1 MNPAMVQADV
11 IIVGGGPAGAACAAR
26 LKKNNAEVR
35 ILEKKVFPRPKICAG
50 WITPDVFDSLA
61 CTSGLYPFA
70 LTRIH
75 RMHFHLF
82 GIRIPVKTHQYAIRR
97 IEFDNWLLRRAEVPV
112 HTHQVKKIQK
122 TGYGYVIDDQ
132 FACRY
137 LVGAGGTHCPV
148 RRTFVDPLDV
158 RPDRALISA
167 VEKEFQA
174 PCRIQ
179 ECHIWYLDQG
189 LPGYAWYLPKKGG
202 WINIGIGGKQHRM
215 SARGTT
221 IMNHWRDFVLLLLK
235 QGFLD
240 HHPGIPKGHTYFL
253 RHTSRT
259 FSSENVFVV
268 GDAAGLSTID
278 MGEGIHAA
286 IQSGIAAADTI
297 TSVQP
302 EHPTHINRL
311 SLPKLLISGM
321 RNTLPFRRNGPFF

>member
-26 LKKNNAEVR
+26 LKKSGVDVR
-35 ILEKKVFPRPKICAG
+35 ILDKKEFPRKKICAG
-50 WITPDVFDSLA
+50 WISPDVFDSLA
-61 CTSGLYPFA
+61 CTPGLYPFA
-70 LTRIH
+70 LTRLR

-82 GIRIPVKTHQYAIRR
+82 GIRVPVKTHQYAIRR

-122 TGYGYVIDDQ
+122 NRYGYMIDDQ

-148 RRTFVDPLDV
+148 RRTFADPLQV

-174 PCRIQ
+174 PSRIQ
-179 ECHIWYLDQG
+179 ECHIWYLDHG

-215 SARGTT
+215 AARGTT
-221 IMNHWRDFVLLLLK
+221 IMKHWRNFSHRLLK

-240 HHPGIPKGHTYFL
+240 HPPGNPKGHTYFL
-253 RHTSRT
+253 RHKPVNLGQK
-259 FSSENVFVV
+259 NVFIA

-278 MGEGIHAA
+278 MGEGVHAA
-286 IQSGIAAADTI
+286 IQSGIAAAESI
-297 TSVQP
+297 SSGRPVSMN
-302 EHPTHINRL
+302 HVSRL
-311 SLPKLLISGM
+311 SLPKLLTSAM
-321 RNTLPFRRNGPFF
+321 RKNFSDT

>member
-11 IIVGGGPAGAACAAR
+11 IIVGGGPSGAACAAR
-26 LKKNNAEVR
+26 LKKSGVDVR
-35 ILEKKVFPRPKICAG
+35 ILDKKEFPRKKICAG
-50 WITPDVFDSLA
+50 WISPDVFDSLA
-61 CTSGLYPFA
+61 CTPGLYPFA
-70 LTRIH
+70 LTRLR

-82 GIRIPVKTHQYAIRR
+82 GIRVPVKTHQYAIRR

-122 TGYGYVIDDQ
+122 NRYGYMIDDQ

-148 RRTFVDPLDV
+148 RRTFADPLQV

-174 PCRIQ
+174 PSRIQ
-179 ECHIWYLDQG
+179 ECHIWYLDHG

-215 SARGTT
+215 AARGTT
-221 IMNHWRDFVLLLLK
+221 IMKHWRNFSHRLLK

-240 HHPGIPKGHTYFL
+240 HPPGNPKGHTYFL
-253 RHTSRT
+253 RHKPVNLGQK
-259 FSSENVFVV
+259 NVFIA

-286 IQSGIAAADTI
+286 IQSGIAAAESI
-297 TSVQP
+297 SSGRPVSMN
-302 EHPTHINRL
+302 HVSRL
-311 SLPKLLISGM
+311 SLPKLLTSAM
-321 RNTLPFRRNGPFF
+321 RKNFSDT

>member
-26 LKKNNAEVR
+26 LKKSGMDVR
-35 ILEKKVFPRPKICAG
+35 ILDKKEFPRKKICAG
-50 WITPDVFDSLA
+50 WISPDVFDSLA
-61 CTSGLYPFA
+61 CTPGLYPFA
-70 LTRIH
+70 LTRLR

-82 GIRIPVKTHQYAIRR
+82 GIRVPVKTHQYAIRR

-122 TGYGYVIDDQ
+122 NRYGYMIDDQ

-148 RRTFVDPLDV
+148 RRTFADPLQV

-179 ECHIWYLDQG
+179 ECHIWYLDHG

-202 WINIGIGGKQHRM
+202 WINIGIGGKQHRLA
-215 SARGTT
+215 ARGTT
-221 IMNHWRDFVLLLLK
+221 IIKHWRNFSHRLLN

-240 HHPGIPKGHTYFL
+240 HPPGNPKGHTYFL
-253 RHTSRT
+253 RHKAVNLGQK
-259 FSSENVFVV
+259 NVFIA

-286 IQSGIAAADTI
+286 IQSGIAAAESI
-297 TSVQP
+297 SSGRPVSMN
-302 EHPTHINRL
+302 HVSRL
-311 SLPKLLISGM
+311 SLPKLLTSAM
-321 RNTLPFRRNGPFF
+321 RKNSPHA